1 MQQWSADRGLSRFP
15 IKDRSR
21 GGLRS
26 FFALKQNLAGE
37 IVVE

>member
-1 MQQWSADRGLSRFP
+1 LSRSP
-15 IKDRSR
+15 IKDRSL